1 MRKLI
6 LQMSVTHIMGSRTFH
21 DMAAFWPSSTEPF
34 AAPMNEIPKVVF
46 SRKSGP
52 LTPDLKLTT
61 AALKDAGQAR
71 SAELRSDREAQ
82 AAAAS
87 WSKAGIAN
95 GDLSEEIAY
104 LKQQSG
110 KDILAH
116 GGAGFARSLVKSRL
130 IDEYRL
136 IVHPVAIGKGLPL
149 FADLSEPLPLG
160 LVSATAF
167 RSGAVAQIYRPKA

>member
-1 MRKLI
+1 MQIYEKTDFADVCYVGQFPRGPNGQIDWLFNMDAELTAWI
-6 LQMSVTHIMGSRTFH
+6 VDRLWQAGSHIMGSRTFH
-21 DMAAFWPSSTEPF
+21 DMAAFWPSSIEPF

-61 AALKDAGQAR
+61 AALKDTGQAR
-71 SAELRSDREAQ
+71 SGELRSDREAQ

-116 GGAGFARSLVKSRL
+116 GGAGFARSLVKSWL

-136 IVHPVAIGKGLPL
+136 IVHPVA
-149 FADLSEPLPLG
+149 
-160 LVSATAF
+160 
-167 RSGAVAQIYRPKA
+167 